1 MFSEFLLIVTGLGKQ
16 AMGEFQL
23 QPGSWRFFFCFLFSF
38 KFKLD
43 KVKMFMPHIVIASGR
58 FGNNYGC

>member
-23 QPGSWRFFFCFLFSF
+23 QPGSWRFFFVSCLVLNSNLT
-38 KFKLD
+38 KL
-43 KVKMFMPHIVIASGR
+43 KCLCLIS
-58 FGNNYGC
+58 